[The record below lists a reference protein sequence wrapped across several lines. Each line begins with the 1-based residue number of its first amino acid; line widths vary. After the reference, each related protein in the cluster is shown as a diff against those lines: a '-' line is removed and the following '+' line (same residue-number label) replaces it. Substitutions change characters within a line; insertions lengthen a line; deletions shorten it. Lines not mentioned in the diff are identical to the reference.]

1 MKRMIIA
8 ILLAI
13 SIPNVISA
21 QGLQSAW
28 EQSYAAEAAGEY
40 TRAIQLVNSGGDK
53 SYMTL
58 LRLGYLSNLAGQY
71 VESMRY
77 YQQCINLMPYAIE
90 PRLGYVNPAAAVN
103 NWSDVRKQ
111 YEEILKIDPKQTLV
125 LYRMGLIHY
134 NLGEYPKALGYFEK
148 VANLYPADYDTL
160 LMYAWTQLQLGKK
173 NEAKL
178 LFEKVLLLSPKDESA
193 LQGLGLI
200 R

>member
-1 MKRMIIA
+1 MKQ

-13 SIPNVISA
+13 AMAMLITTSISA
-21 QGLQSAW
+21 QSLQSAW
-28 EQSYAAEAAGEY
+28 EQSYAAEVAGEY
-40 TRAIQLVNSGGDK
+40 TRAIQLLTNNGDK
-53 SYMTL
+53 GYLTL
-58 LRLGYLSNLAGQY
+58 LRLGYLHYMAGQH

-77 YQQCINLMPYAIE
+77 YQQCITMMPYAIE

-103 NWSDVRKQ
+103 NWADVRKQ

-125 LYRMGLIHY
+125 LYRMGLMHY
-134 NLGEYPKALGYFEK
+134 NLGEYPKALGFFEK
-148 VANLYPADYDTL
+148 VANLYPGDYDTL

-173 NEAKL
+173 NEAKV
-178 LFEKVLLLSPKDESA
+178 LFDKVLLLKPNDESA

>member
-13 SIPNVISA
+13 SIPNVVSA

-40 TRAIQLVNSGGDK
+40 ARAIQLVNSSGDK
-53 SYMTL
+53 TYMTL

-90 PRLGYVNPAAAVN
+90 PRLGYVNPAAAIN

-173 NEAKL
+173 NDAKL